1 MSKIVL
7 SLCLLLFLLS
17 GCGNSRE
24 LNQYAIVLGTAI
36 DLTEDGEIELSV
48 QFLNPEAGGN
58 SNSSGGSGGGSSGNF
73 SIVRTGKG
81 LTVSDAASKL
91 QEKIPRKIFW
101 GHCKV
106 FIFGERLVKDG
117 ISDALDYIVRAPH
130 TRERAKLFISKGE
143 AKQILYVKPPMEKV
157 SSRVIRLLSDL
168 HILLSTTVI
177 DFVQMMISS
186 SNDSFLP
193 YVDILPP
200 DPSSESGQE
209 TIPYIKGTAVLKH
222 GKMVGVLDDGLTR
235 GVMWMRNDIKDS
247 QIVVNN
253 PLGKGTITLSPF
265 QATTHLVPI
274 IKNGQWKIIVKSR
287 AKGEIIEN
295 ETNID
300 LMNPRVV
307 RKVEKQMEDDIR
319 KRIHKSFNKI
329 QKDMNA
335 DIVDIAGIFRRKYP
349 NEFKKV
355 KNHWD
360 EKFKTIQLDIEVD
373 AHITGP
379 GLFTIPADQYNK

>member
-1 MSKIVL
+1 MFRVVL
-7 SLCLLLFLLS
+7 SLFLSLSLLS

-58 SNSSGGSGGGSSGNF
+58 SSGGGGSGGGGNGSF

-91 QEKIPRKIFW
+91 QELIPRKLFW

-106 FIFGERLVKDG
+106 FVFGERLVKEG
-117 ISDALDYIVRAPH
+117 ISDVLDYIVRAPY
-130 TRERAKLFISKGE
+130 TREQAKLFVSKGD
-143 AKQILYVKPPMEKV
+143 AKQILYVQPPMEKV
-157 SSRVIRLLSDL
+157 SSRVIRLLSEL
-168 HILLSTTVI
+168 NILMSITVI
-177 DFVQMMISS
+177 DFVQMMISV
-186 SNDSFLP
+186 SNDSYLP

-200 DPSSESGQE
+200 NSASESGQE
-209 TIPYIKGTAVLKH
+209 TVPFITGTAVLKH
-222 GKMVGVLDDGLTR
+222 GKLVGVLDDRLTR
-235 GVMWMRNDIKDS
+235 GIMWMKNDIKDS
-247 QIVVNN
+247 QVVVKN
-253 PLGKGTITLSPF
+253 PLGKGSITLSPF

-300 LMNPRVV
+300 LMNPQIV
-307 RKVEKQMEDDIR
+307 RIVEKQIENDIS
-319 KRIHKSFNKI
+319 KRIQKSFNKL

-335 DIVDIAGIFRRKYP
+335 DIVDIAETFERKYT

-355 KNHWD
+355 KDHWD
-360 EKFKTIQLDIEVD
+360 EKFKNIQLEIDVD

-379 GLFTIPADQYNK
+379 GLFTIPANHYK